1 MERRDFLRI
10 VTAASIAPG
19 GIVSAAGGETAATVL
34 YDDRV
39 VPLARVGSQPKSAT
53 DSLWVRARDLPAI
66 NGFEIKPQ
74 GACRADICIPI
85 PKQMRRGE
93 FFDLTAFARRIKQ
106 AVVIDVDARA
116 WSFGEIQSLRGSY
129 LESRQAPDITVP
141 DRAGHAVA
149 LSRFRGKKVLLLTWA
164 SW

>member
-10 VTAASIAPG
+10 ISAASIAPDA
-19 GIVSAAGGETAATVL
+19 IVSAAGGDIAATVL
-34 YDDRV
+34 YDDNV
-39 VPLARVGSQPKSAT
+39 VPLARVGSRPKSAK
-53 DSLWVRARDLPAI
+53 DALWVRTRDLPKI
-66 NGFEIKPQ
+66 NGFEVKPQ

-85 PKQMRRGE
+85 PKHMLHGE
-93 FFDLTAFARRIKQ
+93 FFDLTAFAGKIQQ
-106 AVVIDVDARA
+106 AVVVDANARA

-141 DRAGHAVA
+141 DRAGRPVT
-149 LSRFRGKKVLLLTWA
+149 LSRFRGKKLLVVTWA